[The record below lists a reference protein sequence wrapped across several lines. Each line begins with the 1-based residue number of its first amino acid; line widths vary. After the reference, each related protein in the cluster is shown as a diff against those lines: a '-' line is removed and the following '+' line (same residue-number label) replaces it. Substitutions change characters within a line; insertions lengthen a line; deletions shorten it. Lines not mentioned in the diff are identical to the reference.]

1 MIATHF
7 LDAVS
12 PHQPFACLE
21 SMPSSL
27 ASPLRITLLPSLLEA
42 IVLLLKDFAGGEG
55 RFQTTFPIAPT
66 HAEGIGE
73 CYAVTI
79 GAEFSVLLQAQQ
91 TPDRDW
97 QTQLTF
103 VPETIA
109 AFVQQQALWPDL
121 APLQPNHA
129 EPQTHFTLRLMQLL
143 NPSSH
148 AQRYAALQEQAID
161 LEKRVSD
168 RTQELRDALL
178 AAQAADV
185 AKSEFLATMS
195 HELRTPLTC
204 IIGMSATLLR
214 TPDAERLP
222 AERRQSHLQII
233 HDRGEG
239 LLALINDIL
248 ELANIESGRTVLN
261 LRQFYVLQLV
271 SQTLREITDKA
282 TQKNI
287 QLTLETSADISH
299 DTQFTADPLRLRQIL
314 SNLLSN
320 AVKFTPNGGR
330 IHTRLRE
337 LPQGFVFQVQ
347 DTGIGIA
354 PDQQPLIFEK
364 FQQIDAS
371 YRRAYEGTGLGLAL
385 TKQLVDLHRGAIEF
399 TSTVNVG
406 STFTVTLPCATIGS
420 DKPNSQAD
428 STGYLRVMMI
438 ESADTPVDFM
448 SDLLTA
454 AACQVV
460 SVGDFDTALYQIDV
474 APPDVIIANCQ
485 PLSTVPRD
493 HKFHQAIRDRP
504 IKLLALLPENHTI
517 ADYPTLQ
524 ADDYVVAT
532 IAQPELVV
540 DKITQFMQS

>member
-1 MIATHF
+1 
-7 LDAVS
+7 
-12 PHQPFACLE
+12 
-21 SMPSSL
+21 
-27 ASPLRITLLPSLLEA
+27 
-42 IVLLLKDFAGGEG
+42 
-55 RFQTTFPIAPT
+55 
-66 HAEGIGE
+66 
-73 CYAVTI
+73 
-79 GAEFSVLLQAQQ
+79 
-91 TPDRDW
+91 
-97 QTQLTF
+97 
-103 VPETIA
+103 
-109 AFVQQQALWPDL
+109 
-121 APLQPNHA
+121 
-129 EPQTHFTLRLMQLL
+129 
-143 NPSSH
+143 
-148 AQRYAALQEQAID
+148 
-161 LEKRVSD
+161 
-168 RTQELRDALL
+168 
-178 AAQAADV
+178 
-185 AKSEFLATMS
+185 
-195 HELRTPLTC
+195 
-204 IIGMSATLLR
+204 
-214 TPDAERLP
+214 
-222 AERRQSHLQII
+222 
-233 HDRGEG
+233 
-239 LLALINDIL
+239 
-248 ELANIESGRTVLN
+248 
-261 LRQFYVLQLV
+261 
-271 SQTLREITDKA
+271 
-282 TQKNI
+282 
-287 QLTLETSADISH
+287 
-299 DTQFTADPLRLRQIL
+299 
-314 SNLLSN
+314 
-320 AVKFTPNGGR
+320 
-330 IHTRLRE
+330 
-337 LPQGFVFQVQ
+337 VFQVQ